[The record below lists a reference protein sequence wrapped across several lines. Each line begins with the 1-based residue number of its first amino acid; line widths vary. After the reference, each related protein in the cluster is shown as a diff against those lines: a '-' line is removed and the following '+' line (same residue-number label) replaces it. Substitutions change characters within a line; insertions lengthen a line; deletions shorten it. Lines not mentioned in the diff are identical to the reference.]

1 VLARERVGEVGTL
14 RAVGMQRREAFIVLQ
29 LEGLLL
35 GTLGAGLGAG
45 LGALLLRLLAGN
57 GISIQDE
64 SLQFFMGG
72 TVLMPQLSVPPVV
85 AVVLGVLTVVVTA
98 SLVPAW
104 RGSAVAPVVAMRKRE
119 D

>member
-1 VLARERVGEVGTL
+1 
-14 RAVGMQRREAFIVLQ
+14 VGMQRREAFAVLL

-45 LGALLLRLLAGN
+45 LGVVLLELLAGN

-64 SLQFFMGG
+64 SIQFFMGG
-72 TVLMPQLSVPPVV
+72 TVLMPRLSLTAVV

-98 SLVPAW
+98 SLAPAW
-104 RGSAVAPVVAMRKRE
+104 RGSAVSPITAMRKRE